1 MKPSFSLRR
10 LLPALVL
17 AGLCAAG
24 SGCMSIDR
32 TDLRQTRSP
41 DGALRPSR
49 HFLAGVYGYF
59 LFNSIPL
66 ACGNI
71 GDYQGPTLF
80 RDTIDLDAL
89 QRYLVED
96 AEGRGVAVEDLSPA
110 FYTDVFYSSFG
121 LIWYREVQVS
131 GTYVYPS
138 AEAGRKERGHE

>member
-1 MKPSFSLRR
+1 
-10 LLPALVL
+10 
-17 AGLCAAG
+17 
-24 SGCMSIDR
+24 MSIDR

-80 RDTIDLDAL
+80 RDTIDVDAL

-110 FYTDVFYSSFG
+110 FYTDVFYSSLG
-121 LIWYREVQVS
+121 LVWYREVQIS

-138 AEAGRKERGHE
+138 DAAGRKELAHE